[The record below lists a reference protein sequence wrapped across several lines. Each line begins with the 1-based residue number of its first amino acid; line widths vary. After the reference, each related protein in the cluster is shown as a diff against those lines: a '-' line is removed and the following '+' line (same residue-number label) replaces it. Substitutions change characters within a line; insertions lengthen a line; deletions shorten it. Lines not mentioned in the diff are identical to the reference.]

1 MERLRKVYFTWPM
14 ADDPDR
20 ELFPVKEVRPTS
32 IPVHGLI
39 DGDGGP
45 NKRTTAQ
52 LTREEIEDKYLR
64 LQDEHLILKK
74 HARKQ
79 EDKIKRLV
87 TKLTRLVNDK
97 KRLEQGA
104 GRKRDVE
111 TEEMVQDLQDK
122 VRYLER
128 QNSQFREKLLVA
140 KQQIVSNVRRH
151 MPYRNVQARV
161 DSGIPKSGMISRTGT
176 PVMKPTSPF
185 SQRVSP
191 SGAFPPYV
199 FNLLDEARSEIKQL
213 EDRLTSQNVQIEVY
227 EQEIQT
233 LKEQL
238 RVRAVEQEEEICAL
252 KGQVSEG
259 QKQRIQE
266 NIDLIRLHRDVKQK
280 SSNLL
285 VLETQNSELQ
295 EKLRITETN
304 FKELQKEIETL
315 NSQLKEERERT
326 FTLQGEVRKLTAN
339 QRTVSELE
347 ECITDLRNEN
357 KLLTDANEKL
367 INSAMETKI
376 DENEVAVS
384 TERSLRHQIT
394 LLEATIKADLAEKN
408 FVFDQLTKEKEK
420 YCGLE
425 KEYKE
430 LWENHVNLKEKLEE
444 LEKKTQFLRKDG
456 SIDFKDFEDAL
467 LLVKQKHENIVE
479 KPEFVM
485 EGTHDKRDVEEK
497 LKQMQ
502 LEYVDAINELEKTRN
517 MLLLQYKINQD
528 YQTELEGVNEQH
540 SQKEMEY
547 QTRLEEYAHLLDM
560 RAGRI
565 MKLEKQLHDIAYG
578 TKQYKILDTK
588 HDSELNMDSIP
599 LERGQNLFEIHIE
612 NLNLSKDGLEALGE
626 EDPSVFLTWAFYEF
640 EIQSTPVIKGHQ
652 QVFNHTSQYVVRV
665 DDFFLYYLQKETTT
679 LELQKAVGTDYVTV
693 AACQL
698 GFKEILN
705 EVHGR
710 HHGELQLIGVKD
722 GSPGVLYGTVK
733 YWIRLKL
740 PMEQALRLYKERSKA
755 LRYLDGNIS
764 TTQAALKIL
773 NKESHPEER
782 INELHIKIIKCM
794 GLKARREDIQPS
806 AYCVYKFYDLP
817 DQDTLI
823 IPYSNSP
830 LFNDHKTFPIH
841 MDRELDTY
849 LRTKNLDIFV
859 FDDTDPNLTSYLGK
873 ISVPLLALAHDKAI
887 KGMFEL
893 RNENKEVTGTIEVS
907 LYWQRTYFSPPPTT
921 GIPKPIDELKDK
933 EGSDIED
940 CSMRCFK
947 EQQNRDR
954 VEKLSIQSEIV
965 KHNVDRKE
973 GFISS
978 EIQCFTPGTQL
989 CSKAT
994 PITSS
999 TGSSSARNKNESTRS
1014 ALSAG
1019 YCSSASSEDCDES
1032 VSPKLRISS
1041 VEPEPLRSQE
1051 NQETSLRHHSPEPV
1065 NSNFPEQQRFKPEPA
1080 PRKSLKHA
1088 GGLSTIGPEES
1099 AGPTTQSVINNVE
1112 GQSCDTVVSILP
1124 ETIMKESCCNP
1135 EDDESEE
1142 EVIMTSS
1149 PRHLLMRPNDTVFIE
1164 VSRLSLLEGAT
1175 VLNDTNVEMLF
1186 VEYKFLGYPA
1196 VELETP
1202 FSLPKP
1208 HPPHYITFNFQKV
1221 FQVDPVNHMREREM
1235 LAAMLDS
1242 PTLARIT
1249 FIVVSEP
1256 AEDRQDMDCED
1267 IGYAYVDL
1275 REIMQ
1280 KKQDLIGKELHSKFI
1295 SFPSSQHVHVTHEI
1309 IWLKQISLKQNFLL
1323 LVYGLN

>member
-1 MERLRKVYFTWPM
+1 M

-32 IPVHGLI
+32 IPVPGLM

-52 LTREEIEDKYLR
+52 LTRDEIEDKYLR

-79 EDKIKRLV
+79 EDKIKRLA

-97 KRLEQGA
+97 KRLEQGV

-122 VRYLER
+122 VRDLER

-185 SQRVSP
+185 SQR
-191 SGAFPPYV
+191 
-199 FNLLDEARSEIKQL
+199 

-238 RVRAVEQEEEICAL
+238 RVRAIEEEEEICAL

-266 NIDLIRLHRDVKQK
+266 NIDLIRLHRDVKRK

-295 EKLRITETN
+295 EKLRITETS
-304 FKELQKEIETL
+304 FKELQREIETL
-315 NSQLKEERERT
+315 NSELKEERGRT
-326 FTLQGEVRKLTAN
+326 FTLQGEVRKLKAN
-339 QRTVSELE
+339 QRAVSELE

-367 INSAMETKI
+367 INSAIETKL
-376 DENEVAVS
+376 DKNEEA
-384 TERSLRHQIT
+384 ERSLRHQIT
-394 LLEATIKADLAEKN
+394 LLEATIKADVAEKSS
-408 FVFDQLTKEKEK
+408 VIDQLTKEKEK
-420 YCGLE
+420 YSGLE

-444 LEKKTQFLRKDG
+444 LEKKTQFIRKDD
-456 SIDFKDFEDAL
+456 SIDFKDFEEAL

-485 EGTHDKRDVEEK
+485 EGTHDKTDVEEK
-497 LKQMQ
+497 LKKMQ
-502 LEYVDAINELEKTRN
+502 LEYADAINELEKTRN

-560 RAGRI
+560 RAARI
-565 MKLEKQLHDIAYG
+565 MKLEKQLQDIAYG

-588 HDSELNMDSIP
+588 HDNELNMKDSIP

-679 LELQKAVGTDYVTV
+679 LELQKAVGTDYITV

-698 GFKEILN
+698 SFKEILN
-705 EVHGR
+705 QVHGR

-764 TTQAALKIL
+764 TTQAALKTL
-773 NKESHPEER
+773 NKESHTEER

-830 LFNDHKTFPIH
+830 LFNDHKTFPLH

-859 FDDTDPNLTSYLGK
+859 FDDTDPDLTSYLGK
-873 ISVPLLALAHDKAI
+873 ISIPLLALAHDKAI

-893 RNENKEVTGTIEVS
+893 RNESKEVTGTIEVS
-907 LYWQRTYFSPPPTT
+907 LYWQRTYFSPTPTT

-933 EGSDIED
+933 EGSNIED
-940 CSMRCFK
+940 CSTRYFK
-947 EQQNRDR
+947 EQPNLDR

-978 EIQCFTPGTQL
+978 EIQCFTPGTKM
-989 CSKAT
+989 CSRAT

-999 TGSSSARNKNESTRS
+999 TGTRNRNESTRS

-1019 YCSSASSEDCDES
+1019 YCSSASSEDCDDDES

-1041 VEPEPLRSQE
+1041 TEPEPLSSQA
-1051 NQETSLRHHSPEPV
+1051 NQAPPTPGTSLKHHSPEPV
-1065 NSNFPEQQRFKPEPA
+1065 NSNFPEQQISVERFKPEPA
-1080 PRKSLKHA
+1080 PRKSLKHT
-1088 GGLSTIGPEES
+1088 GELSTISPEES
-1099 AGPTTQSVINNVE
+1099 AGSGPTTQSVVNNNVE
-1112 GQSCDTVVSILP
+1112 GQSCDTVVSTLP
-1124 ETIMKESCCNP
+1124 ETIMKECCRNP
-1135 EDDESEE
+1135 EDEESEE

-1149 PRHLLMRPNDTVFIE
+1149 LQHLLMRPNDTVFIE

-1256 AEDRQDMDCED
+1256 PEDRHDMDCED

-1280 KKQDLIGKELHSKFI
+1280 KKQDLIGKELNIYDATDEHTIIGKLT
-1295 SFPSSQHVHVTHEI
+1295 VTVQCLAALE
-1309 IWLKQISLKQNFLL
+1309 NM
-1323 LVYGLN
+1323 